1 MLTGK
6 LLQVKTVENN
16 FFIFFGGGGGGV
28 EGGGVVRAF
37 IPFRGKH
44 QKGIDDRHACLIFVR
59 LLQTT
64 GCVCKG
70 LKDWSI
76 ARVVSPWCH
85 FSQFLKPA

>member
-16 FFIFFGGGGGGV
+16 FFIFLGWG
-28 EGGGVVRAF
+28 EGGGVRAF